1 MPIKRKVIEY
11 EERVVVEE
19 IPREVVMTDYYAV
32 ENIKQYYKEVIPE
45 KKIEMVPVEKKVKRV
60 EYVPVEKFFLPSNAD
75 RLSTILKTRTRISPK
90 VRVG

>member
-1 MPIKRKVIEY
+1 M
-11 EERVVVEE
+11 VEE

-60 EYVPVEKFFLPSNAD
+60 EYVPVEKFFPSNAD

>member
-1 MPIKRKVIEY
+1 M
-11 EERVVVEE
+11 VVEE

-60 EYVPVEKFFLPSNAD
+60 EYVPVEKFFPSNAD
-75 RLSTILKTRTRISPK
+75 RLSTILKTRMRISPK